1 MADLGDAGEVV
12 GYLVGF
18 WAFLFSPKYR
28 AATLRGWG
36 EAGWGKRSLMLLE
49 GSIATLVGLGLPL
62 LLAWWLAGQMVG
74 Q

>member
-1 MADLGDAGEVV
+1 MADLGDAGEVF

-28 AATLRGWG
+28 AATVRSWR

-49 GSIATLVGLGLPL
+49 GSIATIVGLGLPL
-62 LLAWWLAGQMVG
+62 LVAWLLAGLMLRR
-74 Q
+74 